1 MLMIPTFSS
10 VLRLEPLFKEKTR
23 LSKPIKGGYK
33 MKWRSSN
40 TIFFLALFAA
50 VLVAT
55 SHAQQLPKIGVINSQ
70 KVLESS
76 AEGKRVIAQL
86 QDKDKK
92 VQDEL
97 AKIDEDIRKLET
109 KLNTQRLTLSE
120 QSLLDLRSDIDRKRT
135 DRKRR
140 AEDSLREL
148 QELQLRLF
156 NKVKGELLPI
166 IEQLGKEKG
175 FDIIFDLANSG
186 ALYFSPGIDITDE
199 VIKKYDASKAAK

>member
-1 MLMIPTFSS
+1 M
-10 VLRLEPLFKEKTR
+10 R
-23 LSKPIKGGYK
+23 
-33 MKWRSSN
+33 WRNSN
-40 TIFFLALFAA
+40 TILFLILLVA
-50 VLVAT
+50 VLVLT
-55 SHAQQLPKIGVINSQ
+55 GYTQPLPKIGVINSQ
-70 KVLESS
+70 QVLENS

-86 QDKDKK
+86 QDKDKR

-97 AKIDEDIRKLET
+97 AKLDEDIRKLES

-120 QSLLDLRSDIDRKRT
+120 QSILDLRSDIDRKRT

-156 NKVKGELLPI
+156 NKVKGELMPI

-186 ALYFSPGIDITDE
+186 ALYFNPAIDITDE
-199 VIKKYDASKAAK
+199 VIKRYDASKAAK

>member
-1 MLMIPTFSS
+1 M
-10 VLRLEPLFKEKTR
+10 R
-23 LSKPIKGGYK
+23 
-33 MKWRSSN
+33 WRSSN
-40 TIFFLALFAA
+40 TIIFLILLAA
-50 VLVAT
+50 VLVVT
-55 SHAQQLPKIGVINSQ
+55 GYAQQLPKIGVINSQ
-70 KVLESS
+70 RVLESS
-76 AEGKRVIAQL
+76 AEGKRVIVQL
-86 QDKDKK
+86 QDKDKR

-97 AKIDEDIRKLET
+97 AKLDEDIRKLES

-120 QSLLDLRSDIDRKRT
+120 QSILDLRSDIDRKRT

-186 ALYFSPGIDITDE
+186 ALYFSPVIDITDE
-199 VIKKYDASKAAK
+199 VIQKYDASKAAK

>member
-1 MLMIPTFSS
+1 M
-10 VLRLEPLFKEKTR
+10 R
-23 LSKPIKGGYK
+23 
-33 MKWRSSN
+33 WRSSN
-40 TIFFLALFAA
+40 YIIFLSLFAA
-50 VLVAT
+50 ALVVT
-55 SHAQQLPKIGVINSQ
+55 SYAQQLPRIGVINSQ
-70 KVLESS
+70 RVLETSG
-76 AEGKRVIAQL
+76 EGKRVIAQL
-86 QDKDKK
+86 QEKDKK

-97 AKIDEDIRKLET
+97 AKIDEDIRKLES
-109 KLNTQRLTLSE
+109 KMNTQRLTLSE
-120 QSLLDLRSDIDRKRT
+120 QSLIDLRSDIERKRT
-135 DRKRR
+135 ERKRR

-186 ALYFSPGIDITDE
+186 ALYFSPAIEITEE

>member
-1 MLMIPTFSS
+1 M
-10 VLRLEPLFKEKTR
+10 
-23 LSKPIKGGYK
+23 
-33 MKWRSSN
+33 
-40 TIFFLALFAA
+40 
-50 VLVAT
+50 
-55 SHAQQLPKIGVINSQ
+55 
-70 KVLESS
+70 
-76 AEGKRVIAQL
+76 
-86 QDKDKK
+86 
-92 VQDEL
+92 
-97 AKIDEDIRKLET
+97 
-109 KLNTQRLTLSE
+109 NTQRLTLSE

-186 ALYFSPGIDITDE
+186 ALYFSPEIDITDE
-199 VIKKYDASKAAK
+199 VIKRYDASKAAK

>member
-1 MLMIPTFSS
+1 
-10 VLRLEPLFKEKTR
+10 
-23 LSKPIKGGYK
+23 

-40 TIFFLALFAA
+40 YILFLILFTA
-50 VLVAT
+50 VLVVT
-55 SHAQQLPKIGVINSQ
+55 SYAQQPPRIGVINSQ
-70 KVLESS
+70 RVLENS
-76 AEGKRVIAQL
+76 AEGKRVIGQL

-97 AKIDEDIRKLET
+97 AKIDEDIRKLES

-120 QSLLDLRSDIDRKRT
+120 QSLLDLRSDIERKRT

-186 ALYFSPGIDITDE
+186 ALYFSPGIDITDD
-199 VIKKYDASKAAK
+199 VIKRYDASKAAK

>member
-1 MLMIPTFSS
+1 M
-10 VLRLEPLFKEKTR
+10 R
-23 LSKPIKGGYK
+23 
-33 MKWRSSN
+33 WRSSN
-40 TIFFLALFAA
+40 TIIFLILLAA
-50 VLVAT
+50 VLVVT
-55 SHAQQLPKIGVINSQ
+55 GYAQQLPKIGVINSQ
-70 KVLESS
+70 RVLESS
-76 AEGKRVIAQL
+76 AEGKRVIVQL
-86 QDKDKK
+86 QDKDKR

-97 AKIDEDIRKLET
+97 AKLDEDIRKLES

-120 QSLLDLRSDIDRKRT
+120 QSILDLRSDIDRKRT

-186 ALYFSPGIDITDE
+186 ALYFSPAIDITDE
-199 VIKKYDASKAAK
+199 VIQKYDASKAAK

>member
-1 MLMIPTFSS
+1 MRWKS
-10 VLRLEPLFKEKTR
+10 
-23 LSKPIKGGYK
+23 
-33 MKWRSSN
+33 SSN
-40 TIFFLALFAA
+40 VVLFILLSGALVSLSF
-50 VLVAT
+50 
-55 SHAQQLPKIGVINSQ
+55 AQQTPRIGVINSQ
-70 KVLESS
+70 KVLEDS

-92 VQDEL
+92 AQDEL
-97 AKIDEDIRKLET
+97 TKLDNDIRSLET

-120 QSLLDLRSDIDRKRT
+120 ASILQIRADLDRKRT

-140 AEDSLREL
+140 AEDSFKDL

-166 IEQLGKEKG
+166 IEQVGKDQN
-175 FDIIFDLANSG
+175 FDVIFDLANSG
-186 ALYFSPGIDITDE
+186 ALYFNPTLDITAE

>member
-1 MLMIPTFSS
+1 MLMIPTFNS
-10 VLRLEPLFKEKTR
+10 VLRLEQLFREKTR
-23 LSKPIKGGYK
+23 LSKSIKGGYQ
-33 MKWRSSN
+33 MRWRSSN
-40 TIFFLALFAA
+40 TIVLLSLFAA

-70 KVLESS
+70 QVLETS

-97 AKIDEDIRKLET
+97 AKIDEDIRKLES
-109 KLNTQRLTLSE
+109 KMNTQRLTLSE

-175 FDIIFDLANSG
+175 FDIIIDLANSG
-186 ALYFSPGIDITDE
+186 ALYFSPGIDITDD
-199 VIKKYDASKAAK
+199 VIKRYDASKAAK

>member
-1 MLMIPTFSS
+1 M
-10 VLRLEPLFKEKTR
+10 RQR
-23 LSKPIKGGYK
+23 C
-33 MKWRSSN
+33 SN
-40 TIFFLALFAA
+40 CIIFLGLFAA

-55 SHAQQLPKIGVINSQ
+55 SYAQQLPKIGVINSQ
-70 KVLESS
+70 RVLETS

-97 AKIDEDIRKLET
+97 AKIDEDIRKLES

-120 QSLLDLRSDIDRKRT
+120 QSLLDLRSDIERKRT
-135 DRKRR
+135 ERKRR

-148 QELQLRLF
+148 QDLQLRLF
-156 NKVKGELLPI
+156 NRVKGELLPI

-186 ALYFSPGIDITDE
+186 ALYFSPAIEITDE

>member
-1 MLMIPTFSS
+1 LELLFREKI
-10 VLRLEPLFKEKTR
+10 RLLK
-23 LSKPIKGGYK
+23 SIKGGYK
-33 MKWRSSN
+33 MRRRSSN
-40 TIFFLALFAA
+40 YIIFLSLFAA
-50 VLVAT
+50 ALVVT
-55 SHAQQLPKIGVINSQ
+55 SYAQQLPRIGVINSQ
-70 KVLESS
+70 RVLETSG
-76 AEGKRVIAQL
+76 EGKRVIAQL
-86 QDKDKK
+86 QEKDKK

-97 AKIDEDIRKLET
+97 AKIDEDIRKLES

-120 QSLLDLRSDIDRKRT
+120 QSLLDLRSDIERKRT
-135 DRKRR
+135 ERKRR

-175 FDIIFDLANSG
+175 FHIIFDLANSG
-186 ALYFSPGIDITDE
+186 ALYFSPAIEITDE